1 MQKVLI
7 LRKSNLF
14 IFSFIDCV
22 FGIVFKKVWP
32 NPRTQR
38 FIPISLFKGSIVLSL
53 PFRCLIYFKL
63 IFIYSIRNKSDCI
76 ILNVGIHLFQKYL
89 L

>member
-14 IFSFIDCV
+14 IFPFINCV
-22 FGIVFKKVWP
+22 FGIVFKKLLP

-38 FIPISLFKGSIVLSL
+38 FIPIFLFKSFIVLSL

-63 IFIYSIRNKSDCI
+63 IFYM
-76 ILNVGIHLFQKYL
+76 V
-89 L
+89 